1 MRIYGKS
8 IRKVSIKMALLKN
21 EYKSFLDDLEK
32 NIKNKEDLEYIK
44 ERFTTFIDSF
54 LKQMNDAIDYKEEK
68 LEQLESSQ
76 KDLDERMAKMQQVL
90 DNIEKDIY
98 TDEGFDFEIVCPYC
112 SNEFII
118 DIDENKTEIQCPE
131 CNNTIELDWTGDID
145 EDGCNGSCHSC
156 HGCHEEEEE
165 EEIEKQDDEDM

>member
-1 MRIYGKS
+1 
-8 IRKVSIKMALLKN
+8 MALLKN

-44 ERFTTFIDSF
+44 ERFTSFIDGF
-54 LKQMNDAIDYKEEK
+54 VKQMNDAMDYKEEK
-68 LEQLESSQ
+68 LEQLENTQ
-76 KDLDERMAKMQQVL
+76 KDLNERMAKMQQVI

-98 TDEGFDFEIVCPYC
+98 SEEGFDFEIVCPYC
-112 SNEFII
+112 NNEFIL

-145 EDGCNGSCHSC
+145 EDACNGSCHSC
-156 HGCHEEEEE
+156 HGCHEEYDEEE